1 MFSSIDASQTQ
12 VPGGSEDKCHVKQI
26 DDQRLVYDIVVV
38 CGKIIDVCDGR
49 LYQKLQCPH
58 CEAEGRLLR
67 NDGY

>member
-12 VPGGSEDKCHVKQI
+12 VTDGSEEKCYVKQI
-26 DDQRLVYDIVVV
+26 DDQSLVYDIVVV

>member
-12 VPGGSEDKCHVKQI
+12 VPDGSEDKCYVKQI
-26 DDQRLVYDIVVV
+26 DDQSLVNDIVVV
-38 CGKIIDVCDGR
+38 CGKIIDVCDGK

-58 CEAEGRLLR
+58 CEAKGRLLR